1 MKIMEALADK
11 AGYKPSEAAVR
22 AELEKQLNSLTPE
35 QKKQVE
41 ERMKAAGK
49 TIKSFTEE
57 MAKNK
62 EAQRNQANMK
72 WISEKIAPTV
82 KVTEEN
88 ALKFYNEN
96 KARFVTP
103 ETITASH
110 ILIQPEKAGD
120 KASEQ
125 KAEAKAKAIL
135 AQIKQGADFGTLAQ
149 TDSACPSGKRAKGS
163 LGKMTKDGLD
173 QEFFKRLDQACESDP
188 THWNS
193 HLNTEYAIGPGFE
206 LDYDNEHVEYYS
218 YRIYPDQTPVDRSRG
233 MCDRMVKGHDGELTK
248 DWDGS
253 FISVKVQ
260 KDTII
265 LRDGWLR

>member
-1 MKIMEALADK
+1 MTKNDVKEWFKKITANKKRLVMWILLLILFPYA
-11 AGYKPSEAAVR
+11 AGLFLIWPSNMFKERMPKGWKIFCWVIYAPIGLSFVVLKMFLYVWFIAIVVSPDAWEPCVTRENISAPEYRTAEDFYKLTGVEFP
-22 AELEKQLNSLTPE
+22 ELEMVDSLFYDEGCLRACTWHE
-35 QKKQVE
+35 Y
-41 ERMKAAGK
+41 
-49 TIKSFTEE
+49 
-57 MAKNK
+57 
-62 EAQRNQANMK
+62 
-72 WISEKIAPTV
+72 
-82 KVTEEN
+82 
-88 ALKFYNEN
+88 KFV
-96 KARFVTP
+96 A
-103 ETITASH
+103 
-110 ILIQPEKAGD
+110 
-120 KASEQ
+120 
-125 KAEAKAKAIL
+125 
-135 AQIKQGADFGTLAQ
+135 
-149 TDSACPSGKRAKGS
+149 
-163 LGKMTKDGLD
+163 KDGLD

>member
-1 MKIMEALADK
+1 MWILLLILFPYAAGLFLIWPSNLFKERMPKGWKIFCWVIYAPIGLSFVVLKMFLYVWFIAIVVSPDAWEPCVTRENVSAPEYRTAKDF
-11 AGYKPSEAAVR
+11 YKLTGVEFP
-22 AELEKQLNSLTPE
+22 ELEMVDSLFYDEGCLRACTWHE
-35 QKKQVE
+35 Y
-41 ERMKAAGK
+41 
-49 TIKSFTEE
+49 
-57 MAKNK
+57 
-62 EAQRNQANMK
+62 
-72 WISEKIAPTV
+72 
-82 KVTEEN
+82 
-88 ALKFYNEN
+88 KFV
-96 KARFVTP
+96 A
-103 ETITASH
+103 
-110 ILIQPEKAGD
+110 
-120 KASEQ
+120 
-125 KAEAKAKAIL
+125 
-135 AQIKQGADFGTLAQ
+135 
-149 TDSACPSGKRAKGS
+149 
-163 LGKMTKDGLD
+163 KDGLD